1 MLAATDNLA
10 ADRLASDVEA
20 AKTALIRVAENEPGK
35 SWRAV
40 DLKTKA
46 RNGWDPGAMSIAMS
60 QLIDEGRFVVG
71 ERLEIR
77 LAG

>member
-1 MLAATDNLA
+1 MPAATDNLA
-10 ADRLASDVEA
+10 ADRLAADVEA
-20 AKTALIRVAENEPGK
+20 ARTALIEVAERDPDR

-40 DLKTKA
+40 ELKTQV

-71 ERLEIR
+71 DRLEIR

>member
-1 MLAATDNLA
+1 MPAATDNLA
-10 ADRLASDVEA
+10 ADRLAADVEA
-20 AKTALIRVAENEPGK
+20 ARAALIEVAERNPGR

-40 DLKTKA
+40 ELKTLA

-71 ERLEIR
+71 DRLEIR